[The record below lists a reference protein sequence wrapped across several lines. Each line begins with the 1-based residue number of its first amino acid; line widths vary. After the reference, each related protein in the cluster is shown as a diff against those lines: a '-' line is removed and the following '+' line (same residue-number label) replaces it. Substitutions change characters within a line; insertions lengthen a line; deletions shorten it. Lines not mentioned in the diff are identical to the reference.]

1 MTRNIEIIVLN
12 TTKFSDTAVVLH
24 TLSREYGKRSF
35 LVRGLGKNGRRLMTL
50 FLPMNLLECEVTED
64 PRSRLWNAGSFTLRY
79 PLEGIRGNL
88 YKNTITLFLSEM
100 LFKSIREEA
109 VEEGLYEWCE
119 ESTLLLDALEKGW
132 GNFHLV
138 WLLQLAVKMGFAPES
153 ADLAPFAGEDF
164 STIEKLLKLPVSEAL
179 MLPLSGKKRNEIA
192 GRLIDYIAFH
202 NDSAININSL
212 AVLREVFA

>member
-1 MTRNIEIIVLN
+1 
-12 TTKFSDTAVVLH
+12 
-24 TLSREYGKRSF
+24 
-35 LVRGLGKNGRRLMTL
+35 
-50 FLPMNLLECEVTED
+50 
-64 PRSRLWNAGSFTLRY
+64 
-79 PLEGIRGNL
+79 
-88 YKNTITLFLSEM
+88 M